1 MFINQSKNNKSY
13 FMSLALKQA
22 NFTLGN
28 TKDNPSVGC
37 IIVKNNNVISAG
49 FTSIKG
55 KPHAEHNALKSAKKN
70 VKGSDLY
77 VTLEPCSNYGKTSPC
92 INKIINKKINK
103 VFFSIHDP
111 DKRSFKRARKK
122 LKDNNISNKVGILD
136 KETNYFYRSY
146 IKFKNDDLPFVTCK
160 LALSKDHF
168 SIHKK
173 KKWLT
178 NRFSRGRVHL
188 MRSNHDCII
197 TSSNTVISDNP
208 KLTCRIDG
216 LIKRSPT
223 RVLLDRNLKIKITSK
238 IIQEAKKYKTIIF
251 YNRKNIKKIKLLKKF
266 KVKTFQIILDIDG
279 NLDLKAS
286 LIKIKKLGFSRIFLE
301 SGVKLI
307 KSFLKKNLVD
317 DLKLFISN
325 KSINSAGKGNI
336 KKDLLT
342 FIKRKKPVVEKV
354 NLFGEKLL
362 TYKLK

>member
-1 MFINQSKNNKSY
+1 
-13 FMSLALKQA
+13 
-22 NFTLGN
+22 
-28 TKDNPSVGC
+28 
-37 IIVKNNNVISAG
+37 
-49 FTSIKG
+49 
-55 KPHAEHNALKSAKKN
+55 
-70 VKGSDLY
+70 
-77 VTLEPCSNYGKTSPC
+77 
-92 INKIINKKINK
+92 
-103 VFFSIHDP
+103 
-111 DKRSFKRARKK
+111 
-122 LKDNNISNKVGILD
+122 
-136 KETNYFYRSY
+136 
-146 IKFKNDDLPFVTCK
+146 
-160 LALSKDHF
+160 
-168 SIHKK
+168 
-173 KKWLT
+173 
-178 NRFSRGRVHL
+178 